1 MQFRDL
7 QRQYEVLRPQIDE
20 AVSRVLS
27 SAHFIGGAEVRE
39 LEERLAKWVGRKHCV
54 ACGNGTD
61 ALQLVL
67 MAWGIRP
74 GDAVF
79 VPDFTFFSTGE
90 VVSALGAVPVFYDV
104 CADTFN
110 ADAESL
116 EKAIQ
121 AVKREGKLRPAAIAG
136 VDLFGLPIDA
146 DALEAVA
153 RRHGLPLLE
162 DAAQGFGGEY
172 KGRRCCSFGNTS
184 ITSFFPAKPL
194 GCYGD
199 GGAIFTDSDEEEALL
214 RSLCVHGKGATK
226 YDNDRIGMNSRLDTI
241 QAAVLL
247 VKMDALETYELRD
260 VNAVASWYDEILRD
274 TEVITPT
281 VPREW
286 FSSWAQYTVRLRD
299 REQRDR
305 VQAAMKERGIPTM
318 VYYPKPMH
326 SQKAF
331 GPESHVVG
339 CPVTEMLSAQVL
351 SLPLHPYMD
360 RETVET
366 VTSALQ
372 ECL

>member
-20 AVSRVLS
+20 VVGRVLA
-27 SAHFIGGAEVRE
+27 SARYIGGPEIGA
-39 LEERLAKWVGRKHCV
+39 LEERLAQWVGRKHCV
-54 ACGNGTD
+54 TCGNGTD

-67 MAWGIRP
+67 MAWGIGP

-90 VVSALGAVPVFYDV
+90 VVSALGATPVFYDV

-121 AVKREGKLRPAAIAG
+121 AVKGEGKLRPAAIAG
-136 VDLFGLPIDA
+136 VDLFGLPFDA

-153 RRHGLPLLE
+153 WCHGLPLLE
-162 DAAQGFGGEY
+162 DAAQGFGGAY
-172 KGRRCCSFGNTS
+172 KGRKCCSFGDVS

-199 GGAIFTDSDEEEALL
+199 GGAVFTDSDEEAALL

-247 VKMDALETYELRD
+247 VKMDALESYELRD
-260 VNAVASWYDEILRD
+260 VNAAASWYDEALRD
-274 TEVITPT
+274 APVITPT
-281 VPREW
+281 VPEGW

-318 VYYPKPMH
+318 IYYPKPMH
-326 SQKAF
+326 AQKAF
-331 GPESHVVG
+331 GPESHVID
-339 CPVTEMLSAQVL
+339 CPVTDMLCSQVL

-366 VTSALQ
+366 VASALK